1 MRLLARNVLRFCKT
15 YPLRSDNVVMI
26 PVWVFW
32 FSRVQ
37 RFFNFGFSGV
47 GAISKKAKLMASL
60 RLKYGFRGLDKLISL
75 YRTWIGEAVAALYVN
90 NDRRWSWYYR
100 SHGRAVPYIGRNDV
114 KIEES
119 RMRFSS
125 MHLHLVLGGISASS
139 PLISAVSR
147 GRSRTSC
154 LLLCLK
160 VIDVAG
166 IFNTLLSHEFPRK
179 ASANSNTA
187 M

>member
-1 MRLLARNVLRFCKT
+1 MFYAFAKPTHWDLI
-15 YPLRSDNVVMI
+15 M
-26 PVWVFW
+26 WWW
-32 FSRVQ
+32 FQ
-37 RFFNFGFSGV
+37 CGFFDFREFNDFLILDFRAWAS
-47 GAISKKAKLMASL
+47 ISKTAKLMASL